1 MSDELKVLKENVLA
15 AAKPVTSIATTANE
29 EEQESLHEDVSRR
42 RSVVS
47 EDEDEELDE
56 FGRVKRRREKFKRE
70 RSEENDV
77 DRDERSETDRG
88 RREDRYQH
96 RRHRHRSSSG
106 SRSPRRSHR
115 RRYSDSDSDYDH
127 HRSDSRQRHRRNDG
141 YRGYRGHQHHGS
153 RGGAD
158 LYSEAA
164 QYIDTEFYPTKVY
177 IGDLENV
184 DESQIESVFSRFG
197 PLESIKLVEGKDYGF
212 ITFEKKEAALSAIQS
227 MHGALLGARRIK
239 VNRAKIPERNKVGF
253 GNVPWQDEDGLMAK
267 EASFDSYIRRRSS
280 TIRMGLDDS
289 SYPPMDPAAA
299 AIPRRVLTSYDDL

>member
-1 MSDELKVLKENVLA
+1 MSDELKPVKNA
-15 AAKPVTSIATTANE
+15 AIAANK

-47 EDEDEELDE
+47 EDDDEELDE
-56 FGRVKRRREKFKRE
+56 FGRVKRRREKFRRE

-77 DRDERSETDRG
+77 DQDERSESDRG

-96 RRHRHRSSSG
+96 RRHRRRSSSSG

-115 RRYSDSDSDYDH
+115 RRYSGSDSDYEH
-127 HRSDSRQRHRRNDG
+127 HRSDSKHRHRRNDG
-141 YRGYRGHQHHGS
+141 YRGYRGHQHQGY
-153 RGGAD
+153 RGGTD

-177 IGDLENV
+177 IGDLEDV

-267 EASFDSYIRRRSS
+267 EASFDSYVRRHSS

-289 SYPPMDPAAA
+289 SYPSMDPATA

>member
-1 MSDELKVLKENVLA
+1 MSNELKPAEKA
-15 AAKPVTSIATTANE
+15 IPAANE
-29 EEQESLHEDVSRR
+29 EERESHLEDVRR

-70 RSEENDV
+70 RSEEKDQ
-77 DRDERSETDRG
+77 DRDDRSESDRG

-96 RRHRHRSSSG
+96 RRHRRRSSSSG
-106 SRSPRRSHR
+106 SRSPRRSYR
-115 RRYSDSDSDYDH
+115 RRHSDSDSDYEHHRSESRHRH
-127 HRSDSRQRHRRNDG
+127 HRSDSH
-141 YRGYRGHQHHGS
+141 RGYRSYQNHGNRS
-153 RGGAD
+153 GAD

-184 DESQIESVFSRFG
+184 TESQIESVFSRFG
-197 PLESIKLVEGKDYGF
+197 SLESVKLVEGKDYGF
-212 ITFEKKEAALSAIQS
+212 ITFEKKESALSAIQN
-227 MHGALLGARRIK
+227 MHGTLLGARHIK

-267 EASFDSYIRRRSS
+267 EASFDSYTRRRSS
-280 TIRMGLDDS
+280 TMMKMGMDGSNYPSIDS
-289 SYPPMDPAAA
+289 ATA

>member
-1 MSDELKVLKENVLA
+1 MSNEQKRFEPSVPA
-15 AAKPVTSIATTANE
+15 AHE
-29 EEQESLHEDVSRR
+29 EEQKSHSRDVRR
-42 RSVVS
+42 RSIVS
-47 EDEDEELDE
+47 DNDDEELDE

-70 RSEENDV
+70 RSEERDQDKGEN
-77 DRDERSETDRG
+77 DRDRK
-88 RREDRYQH
+88 EDRYQH
-96 RRHRHRSSSG
+96 RRHRRRSSSSG

-115 RRYSDSDSDYDH
+115 RRHSNSDSDYEH
-127 HRSDSRQRHRRNDG
+127 SRGESRHRHRHRSYRN
-141 YRGYRGHQHHGS
+141 HHNY

-184 DESQIESVFSRFG
+184 TESEIESAFSRFG
-197 PLESIKLVEGKDYGF
+197 PLESVKIVEGKDYGF
-212 ITFEKKEAALSAIQS
+212 ITFEKNDAALSAIQN
-227 MHGALLGARRIK
+227 MHGALLGARHIK

-267 EASFDSYIRRRSS
+267 EASFDGFTRRRSS
-280 TIRMGLDDS
+280 TIIHLDDS
-289 SYPPMDPAAA
+289 NYATIDPAAA